1 MAGLVDPET
10 WERDVSADHRSPRLQ
25 RWQQIQRRSGVVGVV
40 VVGGVAGVGVAAD
53 HGPTRLQ
60 RWQQIQR
67 RSGAKQPTK
76 RCKDWITVVG
86 VFPCPFGSV
95 LSEPRW
101 NLFFFGVKDIT
112 NLLYLK
118 KTFKLAQPHC
128 RLSRLFYLPLKK
140 CELGRVDC
148 NECIFNFKCETNL
161 NLLISGDQL
170 VVANGLQFNWTRLRK
185 QQLWILHQLTQISV
199 TEWVLQTNWHRI
211 EK

>member
-1 MAGLVDPET
+1 MDPET

-25 RWQQIQRRSGVVGVV
+25 RWQQIQRRSG
-40 VVGGVAGVGVAAD
+40 
-53 HGPTRLQ
+53 
-60 RWQQIQR
+60 
-67 RSGAKQPTK
+67 AKQPTK
-76 RCKDWITVVG
+76 RCKDGITVVG

-112 NLLYLK
+112 NIFKK